1 MELTS
6 DQCRAQEAI
15 QWERAKDEPL
25 ENVRNVALKA
35 AIAWGQ
41 VAVTAERLEARKRR
55 TSAIALLRQVERQ
68 RIVDD
73 VELSSSENPDRGFA
87 DI

>member
-15 QWERAKDEPL
+15 QWERAQSEPL
-25 ENVRNVALKA
+25 ENVRIVALRA
-35 AIAWGQ
+35 AIAWGHE
-41 VAVTAERLEARKRR
+41 ATAAEQREARKRR
-55 TSAIALLRQVERQ
+55 TVAIAEMMQVQRQ
-68 RIVDD
+68 RTDD
-73 VELSSSENPDRGFA
+73 DDRRTFSENPDRGFA

>member
-15 QWERAKDEPL
+15 QRERAQSEPL
-25 ENVRNVALKA
+25 ENVRIVALRA
-35 AIAWGQ
+35 AIAWGHE
-41 VAVTAERLEARKRR
+41 ATAAEQRDARKRR
-55 TSAIALLRQVERQ
+55 TAAIAEMMQVQRQ
-68 RIVDD
+68 RTDD
-73 VELSSSENPDRGFA
+73 DDRRPFSENPDRGFA

>member
-15 QWERAKDEPL
+15 QWERAKSEPL
-25 ENVRNVALKA
+25 ENVRMVALRA
-35 AIAWGQ
+35 AIAWGHE
-41 VAVTAERLEARKRR
+41 ATAAEQREARKLR
-55 TSAIALLRQVERQ
+55 TRVITEMMQVQRQ
-68 RIVDD
+68 RTDD
-73 VELSSSENPDRGFA
+73 DDRGTFSENPDRGFA